1 MPVSTANLG
10 IPQGIINLIQDRTL
24 ERVFHD
30 ALYPR
35 LLYRSEAI
43 AEMWQANLGE
53 QMVFT
58 RAGLMDPDETPL
70 VPGNDP
76 GLGTYPFEQ
85 WRAQANQYGK
95 SIDTHMPTSYVSL
108 APIFLRNIMQLGLQ
122 AGQTMNRLARNPLY
136 RAYEGGN
143 TLTTA
148 VAGPGATSVDVAN
161 LNGFTEQIA
170 NAAISPVSPANPLDV
185 TFTSAAPVA
194 PNQVVGF
201 SPADPTDPFGPGTLL
216 LANPLGGAGLAAR
229 DGVLARTR
237 SDVYRVGGAATV
249 DGIAPGNV
257 LQLQDVI
264 NVVAQMRAQ
273 NVPPCAD
280 GYYHVHV
287 SPQAEAQL
295 FSDNQFQRLYN
306 SLPDSAAYR
315 DLAIGQLVG
324 CRFYRD
330 VENPNRQNSGA
341 LVATGGDSQS
351 SGSIGGEVV
360 NFGGTNIE
368 RAIVIGGGALYEK
381 YLDESKFITEAGV
394 TGKIGEFNVINNGV
408 AIMTQ
413 RIRMIMRA
421 PLDRLQQVVSTS
433 WSWSG
438 DFPVPSDAE
447 TGTPARY
454 KRAVVIQ
461 HA

>member
-30 ALYPR
+30 ALCPR
-35 LLYRSEAI
+35 LLHRSEAI

-58 RAGLMDPDETPL
+58 RAGLMDPDTTPL
-70 VPGNDP
+70 TPGTDP
-76 GLGTYPFEQ
+76 GHGTYPFEQ
-85 WRAQANQYGK
+85 WRAQANQYGR
-95 SIDTHMPTSYVSL
+95 SVDTHMPTSYVSL

-136 RAYEGGN
+136 RSYGGGN
-143 TLTTA
+143 TVTT
-148 VAGPGATSVDVAN
+148 VAAAAGDTQLQVAN
-161 LNGFTEQIA
+161 INGFTEQIA
-170 NAAISPVSPANPLDV
+170 NAAIAPVGPANPLDI
-185 TFTSAAPVA
+185 TFTTAGIP

-201 SPADPTDPFGPGTLL
+201 NPANIAEPFGPGTLL
-216 LANPLGGAGLAAR
+216 LAAPLGAAVPVR

-249 DGIAPGNV
+249 DGIAPANI
-257 LQLQDVI
+257 LTLQDVI
-264 NVVAQMRAQ
+264 NVVAQMRGQ

-287 SPQAEAQL
+287 SPQAEAEL
-295 FSDNQFQRLYN
+295 FADQRFQRLFQ

-315 DLAIGQLVG
+315 DLAIGQLIG

-330 VENPNRQNSGA
+330 VENPNTQNSGT
-341 LVATGGDSQS
+341 LVATGANSQS
-351 SGSIGGEVV
+351 SSDIGGEVTNV
-360 NFGGTNIE
+360 GGTNIE
-368 RAIVIGGGALYEK
+368 RAIVLGGGAIYEK

-438 DFPVPSDAE
+438 DFPIPSDAE
-447 TGTPARY
+447 TGTPARF
-454 KRAVVIQ
+454 KRAVVIE